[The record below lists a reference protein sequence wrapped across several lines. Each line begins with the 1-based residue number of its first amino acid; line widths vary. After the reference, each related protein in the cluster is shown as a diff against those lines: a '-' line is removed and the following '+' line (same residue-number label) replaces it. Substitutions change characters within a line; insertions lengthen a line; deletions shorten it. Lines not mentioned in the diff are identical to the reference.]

1 MYSSPERMNEPR
13 VRMTVVAGLCVLL
26 AVVLALL
33 IREIRTPGAVEAVEG
48 QGTPTPP
55 SGLVMNLPTDI
66 PPEYLVGAGG
76 RPTDAPTEIPTAT
89 PEPTPEPTPTPR
101 PTEIVTLRK
110 GDKNESVRALQQRL
124 IELKYLKE
132 GAADGNFG
140 SGTKKAVQQF
150 QQNNGLAPDGV
161 AGRDTQLK
169 LFSNEAR

>member
-26 AVVLALL
+26 AVVVALL
-33 IREIRTPGAVEAVEG
+33 IREVRAPGSVKAVEG
-48 QGTPTPP
+48 QGTPTPN
-55 SGLVMNLPTDI
+55 SGVVMSLPTDV
-66 PPEYLVGAGG
+66 PPEYLVGGF
-76 RPTDAPTEIPTAT
+76 PTDVPTEIPT
-89 PEPTPEPTPTPR
+89 PTPTPTAVPTPTPR
-101 PTEIVTLRK
+101 PTEIITLRK
-110 GDKNESVRALQQRL
+110 GDKSENVRALQQRL

-132 GAADGNFG
+132 GEADGNFG